1 MAKEWRVTYRGMYR
15 VQAKRNRGF
24 DAYTL
29 LQHSWFRLFEST
41 MYEENYDNHIFSKCF
56 RH

>member
-29 LQHSWFRLFEST
+29 LYQGWFRLFEST